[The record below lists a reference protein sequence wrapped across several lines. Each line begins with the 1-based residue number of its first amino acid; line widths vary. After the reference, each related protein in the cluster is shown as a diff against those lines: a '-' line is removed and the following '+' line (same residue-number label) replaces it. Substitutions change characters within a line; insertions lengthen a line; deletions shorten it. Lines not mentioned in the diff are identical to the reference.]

1 MSVAALAPLAGWT
14 VADACAAPGNKT
26 TQAASYVGEAGTVLA
41 CERDPRRFEILQVMR
56 FAACF
61 QPLRISELPCSSH
74 VVCTATR
81 LCFADSR
88 PFSCL
93 IRELSIK

>member
-56 FAACF
+56 LAACF
-61 QPLRISELPCSSH
+61 QPLHI
-74 VVCTATR
+74 
-81 LCFADSR
+81 F
-88 PFSCL
+88 
-93 IRELSIK
+93 